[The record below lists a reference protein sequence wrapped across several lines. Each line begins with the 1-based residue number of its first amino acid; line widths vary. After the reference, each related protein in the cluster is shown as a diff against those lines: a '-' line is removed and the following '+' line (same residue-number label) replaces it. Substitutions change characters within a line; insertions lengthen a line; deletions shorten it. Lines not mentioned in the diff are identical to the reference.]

1 MVEKGAGLGKE
12 TLNKTQN
19 ISNSLVIKKSYFS
32 FLDIKVCIHLPIFEN
47 PRVLGQREPDILRRL
62 RPPSWI
68 LLEKGASAGMM
79 YCFAESLTSLH
90 SSSIWQTISFKF
102 AWPYPLDSNLSTRK
116 PYISTSNNR
125 CLYDRS
131 YRRQNTLPVA
141 FQVRPFVCSKY
152 TNNGLGGSL
161 K

>member
-62 RPPSWI
+62 RPPS
-68 LLEKGASAGMM
+68 
-79 YCFAESLTSLH
+79 
-90 SSSIWQTISFKF
+90 
-102 AWPYPLDSNLSTRK
+102 
-116 PYISTSNNR
+116 
-125 CLYDRS
+125 
-131 YRRQNTLPVA
+131 
-141 FQVRPFVCSKY
+141 
-152 TNNGLGGSL
+152 
-161 K
+161 